1 MQPRYKERVL
11 FTQTF
16 PSFDVQYEYANQ
28 QAYFGNLSHS
38 FSAYQR
44 PVYMSSSSLLACS
57 LISVTIWAGIR
68 TSRLAL
74 GKRPS
79 FENPFRD
86 ATEVVHC
93 FIGCW
98 DAFVHQPIGCWDAFG
113 HQPLRAQGHA
123 LRAQCCPHVQIAS
136 HGLVSHIHARDP
148 HREIKAAFL
157 TVAMRILLP
166 RCVLRNYHSVCISN

>member
-1 MQPRYKERVL
+1 MPSNTKKTSITAPNKAACIHRHIHKHVYMSICTLQPRYKERVL

-74 GKRPS
+74 GLRRVINHIK
-79 FENPFRD
+79 D
-86 ATEVVHC
+86 A
-93 FIGCW
+93 
-98 DAFVHQPIGCWDAFG
+98 
-113 HQPLRAQGHA
+113 
-123 LRAQCCPHVQIAS
+123 
-136 HGLVSHIHARDP
+136 
-148 HREIKAAFL
+148 
-157 TVAMRILLP
+157 P
-166 RCVLRNYHSVCISN
+166 RCADHLTSFSLKTNVTTSSYEGFNFCI

>member
-1 MQPRYKERVL
+1 MPSNKKKTSITAPNKAACIHRHIHKHVYMSICTMQPRYKERVL

-79 FENPFRD
+79 FENERCASAND
-86 ATEVVHC
+86 ANLKQHDIAKSLLDNEIAPV
-93 FIGCW
+93 G
-98 DAFVHQPIGCWDAFG
+98 AFAEPGMME
-113 HQPLRAQGHA
+113 HA
-123 LRAQCCPHVQIAS
+123 CSTLLETHS
-136 HGLVSHIHARDP
+136 N
-148 HREIKAAFL
+148 
-157 TVAMRILLP
+157 ILL
-166 RCVLRNYHSVCISN
+166 YISLA